1 MKPFTKASHI
11 KAVTQFK
18 TRGLK
23 SGYVI
28 YLHILLYKEHLD
40 FGSDGPEVRFRRQA
54 TPPEGN
60 LGKRPASNDGMAV
73 DLPGELIID

>member
-28 YLHILLYKEHLD
+28 YLHILLYKEHQD
-40 FGSDGPEVRFRRQA
+40 FGSDGPRFDFAVKRHRLKA
-54 TPPEGN
+54 TWGKDPHPMTEWRWICRGN
-60 LGKRPASNDGMAV
+60 
-73 DLPGELIID
+73 